1 MPDMF
6 QYLKEHLHFYP
17 IQKGY
22 CAMLG
27 DKDNV
32 ERPFYVS
39 NYDGGLSSM
48 FNFSK
53 ETLEQGWMGLKLK
66 M

>member
-32 ERPFYVS
+32 ERPFMSQIMMVDY
-39 NYDGGLSSM
+39 LQCLILA
-48 FNFSK
+48 K
-53 ETLEQGWMGLKLK
+53 KH
-66 M
+66 